1 MKAAYVVGGNSIF
14 RSGLRLI
21 TSPRFNDVLM
31 NAITIVQ
38 FYHCF
43 FKGKDLLIP
52 FDMGFANYNFTLT
65 QSILDAIHFKVRRE
79 EPFFQV
85 SEADKGVPKVK
96 F

>member
-1 MKAAYVVGGNSIF
+1 MS
-14 RSGLRLI
+14 
-21 TSPRFNDVLM
+21 
-31 NAITIVQ
+31 
-38 FYHCF
+38 
-43 FKGKDLLIP
+43 
-52 FDMGFANYNFTLT
+52 FANYNFTLT